1 MAGLQSVDRL
11 LRASTVE
18 AFHETISYCFN
29 KVLQEMLG
37 GPVRDELFNLLE
49 RSSIHRT
56 DVPVRFND
64 VIRLLT
70 RAFGASARILIYRTV
85 VELYQEY
92 SQRPDFSYEDEL
104 NYQIELLKTKVLAD
118 LIRPRHLFTTSI
130 DSYFVPGPLVHE

>member
-92 SQRPDFSYEDEL
+92 SQGLTFPT
-104 NYQIELLKTKVLAD
+104 KT
-118 LIRPRHLFTTSI
+118 S
-130 DSYFVPGPLVHE
+130 